1 MALTKSFTSCWVVCA
16 AESHVYKIGVLL
28 PPEEPQALSVRE
40 GILLA
45 EAQVNKT
52 GGTNA
57 RVIIRGRT
65 GQWGADGVEA
75 ARMVTDDGVDGLIAP
90 PDGAASH
97 LTLQVSGRTAV
108 PVMCLCPDSSVG
120 RTGVPWMLRVVPR
133 TEDEA
138 EALFQGINASNSP
151 GATRWTAIVPDA
163 RAGRE
168 LSQDLSQ
175 AANRSG
181 KRFQQ
186 ILQLNTTNA
195 ALIQQRALAGNPD
208 VILLCLPALAAGNTA
223 RNLRTAG
230 YSGVLAGP
238 GRLSSAEFIAAA
250 GDAFEGFIIPAIA
263 RTDAGQTRWN
273 SFRSS
278 YEELWHHPPDTTAAM
293 SYDAA
298 SLLLYLLQQP
308 PFQAPP
314 HSLTPEFSWPGVTG
328 DLTFDSNGNR
338 KVKLDLLRGHRQS
351 FIALN

>member
-138 EALFQGINASNSP
+138 
-151 GATRWTAIVPDA
+151 
-163 RAGRE
+163 
-168 LSQDLSQ
+168 
-175 AANRSG
+175 
-181 KRFQQ
+181 
-186 ILQLNTTNA
+186 
-195 ALIQQRALAGNPD
+195 
-208 VILLCLPALAAGNTA
+208 
-223 RNLRTAG
+223 
-230 YSGVLAGP
+230 
-238 GRLSSAEFIAAA
+238 
-250 GDAFEGFIIPAIA
+250 
-263 RTDAGQTRWN
+263 
-273 SFRSS
+273 
-278 YEELWHHPPDTTAAM
+278 
-293 SYDAA
+293 
-298 SLLLYLLQQP
+298 
-308 PFQAPP
+308 
-314 HSLTPEFSWPGVTG
+314 
-328 DLTFDSNGNR
+328 
-338 KVKLDLLRGHRQS
+338 
-351 FIALN
+351 